1 MPLGIYLF
9 LLVSYTFKGA
19 LGSARYY
26 ESLTPFVCI
35 SAAYGASVIGE
46 RWRSALPPRV
56 RGGAGARRVAA
67 RADRPV
73 DVSRVRPPGVWGDLS
88 GPPIVTAP
96 IVTGGVWGDLSG
108 PPIVTAA
115 PS

>member
-46 RWRSALPPRV
+46 RWRLALPL
-56 RGGAGARRVAA
+56 AFAA
-67 RADRPV
+67 AFAHVVWLLVLIGRWTFHPGPTVTATTTG
-73 DVSRVRPPGVWGDLS
+73 DVSTLPTERRG
-88 GPPIVTAP
+88 
-96 IVTGGVWGDLSG
+96 
-108 PPIVTAA
+108 AA
-115 PS
+115 SSPASL